1 MTEVMLTLDV
11 MGETAARAEPCTK
24 GRLEVAVSV
33 DTRVATMAPV
43 ALMVA
48 VRSLREAVLPCV
60 FVTVYVEAEVQRP
73 ETTGAQAVTVT
84 PAPGVDTGDVAALTV
99 AVTAALPRVVAVAG
113 EAEEY
118 PALVAANDVVVG
130 AGLAATTQSV
140 FQKVTTPAAAPAPTP
155 AIVTVCP
162 ATKPGDDREA
172 KLMVATKFTSSTATL
187 VIVAVTS
194 AVADV
199 ITEPTWNGP
208 PAVSVRVVTGPAL
221 TVK

>member
-1 MTEVMLTLDV
+1 VMLTPDV
-11 MGETAARAEPCTK
+11 MGETAARVEPCTK
-24 GRLEVAVSV
+24 GRSEVAVSV
-33 DTRVATMAPV
+33 DTRTAAIDPV
-43 ALMVA
+43 AVMVA

-60 FVTVYVEAEVQRP
+60 FVTVYVEAVVQRP
-73 ETTGAQAVTVT
+73 KTRGAQAETVT
-84 PAPGVDTGDVAALTV
+84 PDAPDTGDVVVLTV
-99 AVTAALPRVVAVAG
+99 AVTVPVPRVVALAG

-118 PALVAANDVVVG
+118 PALVALNDVVVG

-140 FQKVTTPAAAPAPTP
+140 FQKAGTPAAAPAPTP

-162 ATKPGDDREA
+162 ATKPGDDAEA
-172 KLMVATKFTSSTATL
+172 KLMVATKLTSSTATV

-194 AVADV
+194 AVADL
-199 ITEPTWNGP
+199 ITDPTWNGP